1 MKKEIAERWID
12 KLRNGNIP
20 QAVGHLGITN
30 GRRCCLGVL
39 CDIAVEDGIIG
50 TLNSGPS
57 KDTIGYGPSKD
68 TIGYSVLYGTKLSD
82 MELPEEVV
90 EWAEMNSNCG
100 EIASNGAT
108 LAAMNDNG
116 IPFTAIADII
126 EKNADKL

>member
-20 QAVGHLGITN
+20 QLIGILGMVN

-50 TLNSGPS
+50 TLNTDQSTPRDPLHPGPIAN
-57 KDTIGYGPSKD
+57 K
-68 TIGYSVLYGTKLSD
+68 VLYGTKLDD
-82 MELPEEVV
+82 MVLPEEVI
-90 EWAEMNSNCG
+90 EWAEMNSNSG

-116 IPFTAIADII
+116 VPFTAIADII
-126 EKNADKL
+126 EKNVDKL